1 MDVITEAR
9 RQVFLTGRLDF
20 PDRQKLWRALGEAEY
35 DEEGDAIR
43 TKGLIRRVKLAQAC
57 VKRLLPIW
65 NEYRKGDRRPFY
77 ILKLIDSYLKDEITR
92 NRLHKE
98 IFEGSMY
105 NFGICVQS
113 ISQSVGKDYIEV
125 GKIAIHAV
133 IIALHDDKNLYIERT
148 DNDPLDLLEESD
160 IAYYTYFLYNLYIQ
174 YDEKTSRIEK
184 EKEYWL
190 WYINEVE
197 YLMEEFEIEPPIF

>member
-77 ILKLIDSYLKDEITR
+77 ILKLIDS
-92 NRLHKE
+92 
-98 IFEGSMY
+98 
-105 NFGICVQS
+105 
-113 ISQSVGKDYIEV
+113 
-125 GKIAIHAV
+125 
-133 IIALHDDKNLYIERT
+133 
-148 DNDPLDLLEESD
+148 
-160 IAYYTYFLYNLYIQ
+160 
-174 YDEKTSRIEK
+174 
-184 EKEYWL
+184 
-190 WYINEVE
+190 
-197 YLMEEFEIEPPIF
+197 